1 MSTPFQQKA
10 ARKRLRRHLHVR
22 LVVSLSVLVLS
33 TYYCTLY
40 LLQSRVIK
48 VEMRIFMFSVNLE
61 AHIYHELL
69 NRHLSYPP
77 HFALQLIERRSRSP
91 RIHKFLI
98 GRLCLRSR
106 IHKFLIGRLCLRS
119 QSTIKPPD
127 NHGARTPS
135 HYRQASRR
143 LMLQR
148 NHRQASMM
156 LILNRRHPNPNQPS
170 ALARLSSR
178 SVQVAA
184 RASEES

>member
-98 GRLCLRSR
+98 GRLCLRS
-106 IHKFLIGRLCLRS
+106 

-156 LILNRRHPNPNQPS
+156 LILKRRHPNPNQPS